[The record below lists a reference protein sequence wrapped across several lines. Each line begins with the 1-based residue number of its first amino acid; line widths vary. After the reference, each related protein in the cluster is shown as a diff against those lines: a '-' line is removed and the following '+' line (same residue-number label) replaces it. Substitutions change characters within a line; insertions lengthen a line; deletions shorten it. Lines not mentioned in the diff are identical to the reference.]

1 MTESSPLT
9 VRSAGVLLHVTS
21 LPSAYGIGDVG
32 PAAHAWIDLLARSG
46 QRWWQ
51 ILPLGPVGFGGSPY
65 SASSSLAINT
75 LLLSPDALITD
86 ELLRP
91 SDVAGA
97 TFNPRQVEF
106 EKVGTFKDAL
116 LRLAWERF
124 QAGAAPDLREPLDA
138 FRRAQADWIED
149 YALYAALRD
158 RHAGGAWSEWPA
170 DLVRREPRTVAAAR
184 RDLAEAIERCVFGQF
199 LADRQWQALRRHA
212 RERGVGII
220 GDLPIF
226 VAWDSHD
233 VWASPNQFLLDADR
247 RPRAVAGVPPDYFSP
262 TGQLWGNPL
271 YDWEAARRDGYAWWV
286 RRMRRTMELVD
297 LARLDHFRGL
307 QAAWHVPVDSLTA
320 EIGSWKPGP
329 GADLLTRLR
338 TALGGLPL
346 IAEDLGMITPAVHA
360 LRNRFDLPGMS
371 VLQFAFDGDPR
382 NPFLPHNQ
390 RRNSVVYTGTHDNDT
405 TVGWYRSLT
414 PTEQDQVRVY
424 TNTDGHDIAWDL
436 IRMAWGTVA
445 NTAIAPVQDLLLLD
459 TSARMNRPGVAD
471 GNWDWRLTQDQPVA
485 ARLEGL
491 AVLTE
496 RYDRLPTT
504 EPPVACRP
512 TDPAWPPRPGAGED
526 LLWEF

>member
-1 MTESSPLT
+1 MRSFGWPGIGLKPAPPRTSASRSRRSDGRRPT
-9 VRSAGVLLHVTS
+9 GSRTTRSTQRSAT
-21 LPSAYGIGDVG
+21 
-32 PAAHAWIDLLARSG
+32 
-46 QRWWQ
+46 
-51 ILPLGPVGFGGSPY
+51 
-65 SASSSLAINT
+65 
-75 LLLSPDALITD
+75 
-86 ELLRP
+86 
-91 SDVAGA
+91 
-97 TFNPRQVEF
+97 
-106 EKVGTFKDAL
+106 GT
-116 LRLAWERF
+116 
-124 QAGAAPDLREPLDA
+124 
-138 FRRAQADWIED
+138 
-149 YALYAALRD
+149 RD
-158 RHAGGAWSEWPA
+158 SAWSEWPA
-170 DLVRREPRTVAAAR
+170 DLVRRDGRTLAAAR
-184 RDLAEAIERCVFGQF
+184 RDLAEEIERHVFGQF

-233 VWASPNQFLLDADR
+233 VWASPGQFLLDADR

-271 YDWEAARRDGYAWWV
+271 YDWEAARKDGYAWWV
-286 RRMRRTMELVD
+286 RRMRRTLELVD

-307 QAAWHVPVDSLTA
+307 QAAWHVPVDSVTA
-320 EIGSWKPGP
+320 EIGSWEPGP

-360 LRNRFDLPGMS
+360 LRNRFDLPGMC
-371 VLQFAFDGDPR
+371 VLQFAFQGDPR

-445 NTAIAPVQDLLLLD
+445 NTAIVPVQDLLLLD
-459 TSARMNRPGVAD
+459 TSARMNRPGIAD
-471 GNWDWRLTQDQPVA
+471 GNWRWRLTPDLPVA
-485 ARLEGL
+485 ATAGGIGHAHGALRS
-491 AVLTE
+491 
-496 RYDRLPTT
+496 
-504 EPPVACRP
+504 
-512 TDPAWPPRPGAGED
+512 PPRAGTVRPNATDGARLSGPRD
-526 LLWEF
+526 TDRYPAARSFRFLRHHLPLAMSSSCSHLTARTK